1 MFPGAASSALS
12 AAKRLI
18 RESMTIHGLLEKWA
32 MERPDRTA
40 ILDGRSSL
48 TFAQWHRASEH
59 LAGRQ
64 RRRERCA
71 FLVQEVGLQPEAR
84 HAGCGFA
91 GWFGLLRVEV
101 RVRRVLEQAEQGVGV
116 EGGAHGDAEAS
127 PGSISAREPAASIR
141 AWMAM
146 PDVGR

>member
-59 LAGRQ
+59 LAGR
-64 RRRERCA
+64 
-71 FLVQEVGLQPEAR
+71 LLS
-84 HAGCGFA
+84 AG
-91 GWFGLLRVEV
+91 VEKDT
-101 RVRRVLEQAEQGVGV
+101 LVGV
-116 EGGAHGDAEAS
+116 Q
-127 PGSISAREPAASIR
+127 
-141 AWMAM
+141 
-146 PDVGR
+146 VGRECSLPVAFTAISRVGAGFSA